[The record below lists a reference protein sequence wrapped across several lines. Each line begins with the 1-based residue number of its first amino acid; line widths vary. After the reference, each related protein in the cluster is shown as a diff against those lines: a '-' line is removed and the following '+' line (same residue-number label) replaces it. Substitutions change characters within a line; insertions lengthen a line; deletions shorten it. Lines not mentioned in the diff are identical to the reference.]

1 MKELFVVSTL
11 YQCVSL
17 AAAIDVA
24 ALPETDNERILV
36 LTNNAMIPEVTV
48 PFHEAP
54 GFTEAA
60 SRFDRIVDLSSLL
73 WPRRPGEFSPREQD
87 LDLWQRLLRSEWEL
101 GGDPVHLYVESIQVD
116 PAIALARIFASA
128 RVSVHS
134 DGLMSYGPTRNPV
147 PLAVAQRL
155 DSLLYVDLVPG
166 LRPQLL
172 REHDPKL
179 IPVDPASLRRAME
192 ELDRSL
198 PPLALPAARHLN
210 AGAGTALL
218 LGQYLADLGILSAE
232 EEVMLHRRMIEK
244 AKDRG
249 IRHCVFKPHPSAGP
263 GAGRSIEAAAQELGV
278 QLDILESSTPAE
290 VVMQRLQPQLVVSCF
305 STALMTAKYLFNIDA
320 AAVGTALLLERLS
333 PYENSNRVPVT
344 IIDAVLE
351 RKIQAPDQDGAD
363 TPAARR
369 LQPLVEAVSYCM
381 QSDTLAAVRPSA
393 ETYLQ
398 SIQDGPQM
406 RYFKRRRLTKLQ
418 LPGGLP
424 PAVGARP
431 LAKVERMGRR
441 AVRKLISAVAS

>member
-17 AAAIDVA
+17 AAAIDDA

-48 PFHEAP
+48 PFHESP

-60 SRFDRIVDLSSLL
+60 SRFDRVVDLSSLL
-73 WPRRPGEFSPREQD
+73 WPRRPGQFNPREQD

-101 GGDPVHLYVESIQVD
+101 GRGPVHLYVESIQVD

-128 RVSVHS
+128 PVSVHS

-172 REHDPKL
+172 REHGPKL
-179 IPVDPASLRRAME
+179 VPVDPASLRRAME

-198 PPLALPAARHLN
+198 PPLALPAAQDLD

-232 EEVMLHRRMIEK
+232 EEVTLHRRMIEK

-263 GAGRSIEAAAQELGV
+263 GAVRSVEAAARELGV
-278 QLDILESSTPAE
+278 QLDILESSAPAE

-305 STALMTAKYLFNIDA
+305 STALMTAKYLFDDRRRSRRDS
-320 AAVGTALLLERLS
+320 AAVGAAESL
-333 PYENSNRVPVT
+333 
-344 IIDAVLE
+344 
-351 RKIQAPDQDGAD
+351 RKRRPRARHRRRRRARTDVQAPDRKLRSTA
-363 TPAARR
+363 AARR

-381 QSDTLAAVRPSA
+381 QADTLAAVGS
-393 ETYLQ
+393 
-398 SIQDGPQM
+398 
-406 RYFKRRRLTKLQ
+406 
-418 LPGGLP
+418 
-424 PAVGARP
+424 
-431 LAKVERMGRR
+431 R
-441 AVRKLISAVAS
+441 ARKLTCSASRTDPRCATSSGDG

>member
-1 MKELFVVSTL
+1 VKELFVVSTL

-17 AAAIDVA
+17 AAAIDGA

-36 LTNNAMIPEVTV
+36 LTNNAMIPEITV

-60 SRFDRIVDLSSLL
+60 SRFDRVVDLSSLL
-73 WPRRPGEFSPREQD
+73 WPRRPGQLSPREQD
-87 LDLWQRLLRSEWEL
+87 LDLWEKLLRSEWEL
-101 GGDPVHLYVESIQVD
+101 GGGPVHLYVESIQVD
-116 PAIALARIFASA
+116 PAIALARIFPSA

-172 REHDPKL
+172 REHGPKL
-179 IPVDPASLRRAME
+179 VPVDPASLRRAME
-192 ELDRSL
+192 ELNRSL
-198 PPLALPAARHLN
+198 PPLALPAADHLV

-232 EEVMLHRRMIEK
+232 EEVTLHRRMIETAK
-244 AKDRG
+244 ARG

-263 GAGRSIEAAAQELGV
+263 GAVRSIEASARELGM
-278 QLDILESSTPAE
+278 QLDILESSAPAE
-290 VVMQRLQPQLVVSCF
+290 VVMQRLKPQLVVSCF
-305 STALMTAKYLFNIDA
+305 STALMTAKYLFNFDA
-320 AAVGTALLLERLS
+320 AAVGTTLLLERLS

-351 RKIQAPDQDGAD
+351 RDVQAPDQEGAD

-381 QSDTLAAVRPSA
+381 QPDTLALARPGA
-393 ETYLQ
+393 ENYLL
-398 SIQDGPQM
+398 SIKDGPEM

-424 PAVGARP
+424 PAFGARP

-441 AVRKLISAVAS
+441 AVRKLKSAVAS